1 MHASEAYKWMDVMG
15 DISTYT
21 NDHSNDGVSNETGS
35 TNNRSNEPNSQTGK
49 DNNAIGNKNEGD
61 KALDSS
67 CYEGWREGTC
77 IRWNGVYGFLSVMIQ
92 NPLYSFS
99 NKISVDSN
107 IDDAKGHSMAVSIRV
122 YAHYK
127 SLFFDPPRMQL
138 RKGERVR
145 ILVKEADR
153 GPRAVRVES
162 TAVRVELM
170 GSEG

>member
-1 MHASEAYKWMDVMG
+1 MDVMG
-15 DISTYT
+15 PDSSTYT
-21 NDHSNDGVSNETGS
+21 NDHSNDSVSNETGS
-35 TNNRSNEPNSQTGK
+35 TNGRELNQNPQTGK
-49 DNNAIGNKNEGD
+49 VKAISNRNEGD
-61 KALDSS
+61 KALDST

-92 NPLYSFS
+92 NPIYDSS
-99 NKISVDSN
+99 EKIPVDPN
-107 IDDAKGHSMAVSIRV
+107 IDSDAKGSSVEVSIRV

-162 TAVRVELM
+162 M